1 MNWAGDGLALCS
13 LNLPY
18 TLSMPKESFIYSLN
32 DADAT
37 ARPFLQYAR
46 DYLAHLGVE
55 RGSSRLTLAAYEA
68 DLRDYFAFLLSRGVL
83 RPEDVSRVDIVAYES
98 DLVDREYAASTVAR
112 RVSAVK
118 GFHRFLVSDEL
129 VQKNP
134 AESISIPQRPD
145 RLPDALSIAQINALL
160 DQPFGEGPR
169 AQRDKAML
177 EVLYGCGLRVSEL
190 VGLDVSCVD
199 FDGGVVHVLGKG
211 SRERFVPISGT
222 AEAALNAYIYGAA
235 RAELSMKGKGS
246 PAVFLNAR
254 GARITRQAVHG
265 IVARAGDAV
274 GVADLHPHTLRHSFA
289 THMLE
294 GGADLRAIQEML
306 GHADISTTQ
315 IYTHVGRAH
324 IREEYLSAHPRA

>member
-1 MNWAGDGLALCS
+1 MS
-13 LNLPY
+13 LPY
-18 TLSMPKESFIYSLN
+18 TLLMPKESFIYSLDDT
-32 DADAT
+32 DAA

-46 DYLAHLGVE
+46 DYVAHLGVE
-55 RGSSRLTLAAYEA
+55 RGSSRLTLAAYES
-68 DLRDYFAFLLSRGVL
+68 DLRDYFAFLLGRGVL
-83 RPEDVSRVDIVAYES
+83 APCDVSRADIVAYES
-98 DLVDREYAASTVAR
+98 DLVERGYAASTISR

-129 VQKNP
+129 VQTNP
-134 AESISIPQRPD
+134 AESISLPQRPD
-145 RLPDALSIAQINALL
+145 RLPDALSVAQINALL

-177 EVLYGCGLRVSEL
+177 EILYGCGLRASEL
-190 VGLDVSCVD
+190 VSLDMGCID
-199 FDGGVVHVLGKG
+199 FAGGVVRVLGKG

-222 AEAALNAYIYGAA
+222 AETALKAYAYGGS
-235 RAELSMKGKGS
+235 RAGLSLKGKGS

-254 GARITRQAVHG
+254 GARMTRQAVHR
-265 IVARAGDAV
+265 IVAHAGEAV
-274 GVADLHPHTLRHSFA
+274 GIADLHPHMLRHSFA

-306 GHADISTTQ
+306 GHSDISTTQ
-315 IYTHVGRAH
+315 IYTHVSRAH